1 MGETVGELVRH
12 SEADGLE
19 DSVSLTEGDAD
30 MDELAHPDCVK
41 AFEVGMGE
49 GLRVAETQMV
59 PLVDWEEDSEGDRVG
74 ERLGVREPVRVG
86 ARVVARGDALTVTQ
100 AVTEAVIDPE
110 EQRDALLV
118 LVEQPV
124 VDGDLL
130 VLLVNVVQPVD
141 VEDLLGLCVEV
152 EHRVVVA
159 VTDCVREGEVEVL
172 GVTVRVVYGV
182 VGTGETVRVADE
194 QNVPDTVAVPV

>member
-1 MGETVGELVRH
+1 MGETVGELVKH

-49 GLRVAETQMV
+49 GLKVAEKQMV

-74 ERLGVREPVRVG
+74 ERLGVSEPVRVG
-86 ARVVARGDALTVTQ
+86 ARVVARGDVLTVTH
-100 AVTEAVIDPE
+100 AVTEAVLDPE
-110 EQRDALLV
+110 EQRETLLV
-118 LVEQPV
+118 LE
-124 VDGDLL
+124 
-130 VLLVNVVQPVD
+130 VQPVGD
-141 VEDLLGLCVEV
+141 EVLLGLCVEV
-152 EHRVVVA
+152 EHRVVVE
-159 VTDCVREGEVEVL
+159 VTDRVREGEVEVL

-182 VGTGETVRVADE
+182 VGTGENVRVAVE